1 MKEAACSSCPS
12 FLSHFDG
19 KASHL
24 DKKAFSRANL
34 SPNHN
39 DTFSMPFLLNKICN
53 NNGKSSHYI
62 TAVKSERQTD
72 FNFDIFRAAWQPLV
86 RRQTFRRLQ
95 RPKSSFERIKGGL
108 TVVTWRT
115 FWWYFSAQLK
125 LSRVIWWPVNRR
137 RLTVMVASSAPFI
150 WGGTDLFYLGFG
162 PPPNGLR
169 WHKDH
174 CTKTRKK
181 AWLFE
186 GLSRKM
192 FDLPPWWC
200 DVCCF
205 KKGFFSWKET
215 CCWWYYSSV
224 DAEEVSGVRVR
235 PFGLLEEELCEGL
248 DRQAFAA
255 FLAKAIATVVVL
267 LY

>member
-12 FLSHFDG
+12 FLSHFDR

-53 NNGKSSHYI
+53 NNGKISHYI
-62 TAVKSERQTD
+62 SAVKSERQTD
-72 FNFDIFRAAWQPLV
+72 FNFDIFRAAWQPLELI
-86 RRQTFRRLQ
+86 QTFRRLQ
-95 RPKSSFERIKGGL
+95 RPKSSAIANKG
-108 TVVTWRT
+108 TYRRHMTD

-162 PPPNGLR
+162 PPPNGLW

-174 CTKTRKK
+174 CTKTIKK
-181 AWLFE
+181 ALLFE
-186 GLSRKM
+186 ELSRKI

-205 KKGFFSWKET
+205 KKGFFREKRPAADDITVVSMQKK
-215 CCWWYYSSV
+215 SV
-224 DAEEVSGVRVR
+224 VYV
-235 PFGLLEEELCEGL
+235 FGLSGCWKKNCVRALTGKPLRPYL
-248 DRQAFAA
+248 QRL
-255 FLAKAIATVVVL
+255 FLLL

>member
-1 MKEAACSSCPS
+1 M
-12 FLSHFDG
+12 
-19 KASHL
+19 
-24 DKKAFSRANL
+24 
-34 SPNHN
+34 
-39 DTFSMPFLLNKICN
+39 
-53 NNGKSSHYI
+53 
-62 TAVKSERQTD
+62 TD
-72 FNFDIFRAAWQPLV
+72 
-86 RRQTFRRLQ
+86 
-95 RPKSSFERIKGGL
+95 
-108 TVVTWRT
+108 

-137 RLTVMVASSAPFI
+137 RLTVIVASSAPFI

-181 AWLFE
+181 
-186 GLSRKM
+186 GLAFWGTFTKNVRPSSVM
-192 FDLPPWWC
+192 MWC
-200 DVCCF
+200 VLLQERV
-205 KKGFFSWKET
+205 FSWKET
-215 CCWWYYSSV
+215 CCCWYYSSV

-255 FLAKAIATVVVL
+255 FLAKAIATVVLL

>member
-12 FLSHFDG
+12 FLSHFDR

-39 DTFSMPFLLNKICN
+39 DTFSMPFLPSKICN
-53 NNGKSSHYI
+53 NNGKSNHYI

-181 AWLFE
+181 
-186 GLSRKM
+186 GLAFWGTFTKNVR
-192 FDLPPWWC
+192 P
-200 DVCCF
+200 
-205 KKGFFSWKET
+205 
-215 CCWWYYSSV
+215 SSV
-224 DAEEVSGVRVR
+224 MMW
-235 PFGLLEEELCEGL
+235 C
-248 DRQAFAA
+248 
-255 FLAKAIATVVVL
+255 VL
-267 LY
+267 LQERVFFVKRDLLLMILQ

>member
-1 MKEAACSSCPS
+1 M
-12 FLSHFDG
+12 G
-19 KASHL
+19 
-24 DKKAFSRANL
+24 
-34 SPNHN
+34 
-39 DTFSMPFLLNKICN
+39 N
-53 NNGKSSHYI
+53 NNSRSSHYI
-62 TAVKSERQTD
+62 SAVKSERQTN
-72 FNFDIFRAAWQPLV
+72 FNFDIFRAAWQPLELI
-86 RRQTFRRLQ
+86 QTFRRLQ
-95 RPKSSFERIKGGL
+95 RPKSSAIANKG
-108 TVVTWRT
+108 TYRRHMTD

-137 RLTVMVASSAPFI
+137 RLTVIVASSAPFI

-162 PPPNGLR
+162 PPPNGLW

-174 CTKTRKK
+174 CTKTIKK
-181 AWLFE
+181 ALLFE
-186 GLSRKM
+186 ELSRKI

-255 FLAKAIATVVVL
+255 LLAKAISTAVILEALTRGHERARKKPDSRFL
-267 LY
+267 LLVGHCRLTIIKRLLL